1 MMIKQLNGVV
11 NIFYLAIVWS
21 LLLEMKTIY
30 YLIATPYSLCY
41 TG

>member
-1 MMIKQLNGVV
+1 MMKQLNGVV
-11 NIFYLAIVWS
+11 NIFYLAIARS
-21 LLLEMKTIY
+21 LLLEMKTIYY